1 MKRFAAISPGIV
13 MLVLLPFAAT
23 PGNAAEADGPAGNV
37 VAACTSLGKGES
49 GVRFARIPD
58 ASTSVLTAEV
68 VPAARD
74 LPETCRVQGVIAPN
88 VGFLLLMPT
97 QKWNGKFMMTG
108 CGGACGDFLPF
119 RMEPPLVRGYAIVTT
134 DMGHRGSPGNF
145 AFAHN
150 DLGAAMDFG
159 WRATHVTAVAAKE
172 IIDAFYTRR
181 ASRNYFVGCSTG
193 GRQALMEAQ
202 QYPNDFEG
210 IVAGAPPLDQTGD
223 SAFHLNWI
231 QRSNLGKDGRPILA
245 ASKLPLIKDAVLA
258 ACDAADGLKDGV
270 LQDPRRC
277 DWRPDALLCKAG
289 ADPASC
295 LSAAEGEVVR
305 KAYSGA
311 VDSKGRA
318 LYFGMPRGS
327 EDQWP
332 MLLDVGNPP
341 GNGAIG
347 ESMLRYASFFDFQG
361 PGYSILDFDYDRDP
375 ARLATMERLY
385 NVQNPDLR
393 KFKAAGG
400 KLLAFHGWN
409 DNNIPA
415 EALIDYYETT
425 TRTMGGE
432 APTREFFRLFVLP
445 SVNHCQ
451 YGAGGGEVDWIT
463 ALENWVEKGQAPDA
477 VTAHRMRQEPYP
489 LIPGTRYAQMARH
502 PLPPDSFDQTRPVYA
517 YPDVAR
523 WSGKGA
529 ASAASSWVKAPRPRT
544 PAPR

>member
-1 MKRFAAISPGIV
+1 MTHFARILPGLV
-13 MLVLLPFAAT
+13 VLLLSPWGAPAAT
-23 PGNAAEADGPAGNV
+23 AAEPKESTAATI
-37 VAACTSLGKGES
+37 AACAALGKGEPA
-49 GVRFARIPD
+49 RQFARIPD

-68 VPAARD
+68 VPAVRD
-74 LPETCRVQGVIAPN
+74 LPEVCRVQGVIAPN
-88 VGFLLLMPT
+88 VGFLLLLPT

-119 RMEPPLVRGYAIVTT
+119 RMEPPLVRGYAVVTT
-134 DMGHRGSPGNF
+134 DMGHRGGPGNF

-172 IIDAFYTRR
+172 IIAAFYSRR
-181 ASRNYFVGCSTG
+181 ASRNYFMGCSTG

-202 QYPNDFEG
+202 QYPSDFEG
-210 IVAGAPPLDQTGD
+210 IIAGAPPLDQTGD

-231 QRSNLGKDGRPILA
+231 QRSNLGKDGKPILKVE
-245 ASKLPLIKDAVLA
+245 KLPLIKEAVLA
-258 ACDAADGLKDGV
+258 ACDAVDGAKDGV

-277 DWRPDALLCKAG
+277 DWQPDSLLCAANAEPG
-289 ADPASC
+289 SC
-295 LSAAEGEVVR
+295 LSAAESDVVR

-341 GNGAIG
+341 GTGAIG
-347 ESMLRYASFFDFQG
+347 ESMLRYASFFDYQG
-361 PGYSILDFDYDRDP
+361 PGYSLLDFDYDRDP
-375 ARLATMERLY
+375 PRLATMERLY

-400 KLLAFHGWN
+400 KLIAFHGWN
-409 DNNIPA
+409 DNNIPG
-415 EALIDYYETT
+415 EALIDYYETA

-432 APTREFFRLFVLP
+432 GPTKEFFRLFMLP

-463 ALENWVEKGQAPDA
+463 VLENWVEEGLAPD
-477 VTAHRMRQEPYP
+477 VVIAHRMRQEPYP
-489 LIPGTRYAQMARH
+489 LIPGTRWAQMARH
-502 PLPPDSFDQTRPVYA
+502 PLAAGSYDQTRPVYA

-523 WSGKGA
+523 WSGKGD
-529 ASAASSWVKAPRPRT
+529 ASSASSWVKASRARPR
-544 PAPR
+544 ASR